1 VAKGRPCGF
10 FPAPVSA
17 AGGREMVIA
26 ESMGGSMRART
37 AIVRTA
43 HRVRLTAVG
52 LGLMAVTACVAL
64 SACTSSPG
72 SSPSSSVT
80 LLSPTA
86 SATVTE
92 TSTASPTASPTVS
105 PTDTVSPSPTPS
117 YSPTPSPTYYYSP
130 IPTAAPVTGG
140 GGTAGFQDTGL
151 AVLGTVAIV
160 GGLGSIV
167 YRRRITRNR

>member
-1 VAKGRPCGF
+1 MK
-10 FPAPVSA
+10 
-17 AGGREMVIA
+17 
-26 ESMGGSMRART
+26 ART

-43 HRVRLTAVG
+43 HRVRLTTVG
-52 LGLMAVTACVAL
+52 LGLMTVTACVAL

-86 SATVTE
+86 SGTATVTA

-151 AVLGTVAIV
+151 AVLGSVAIV
-160 GGLGSIV
+160 GGLGSIA

>member
-1 VAKGRPCGF
+1 MK
-10 FPAPVSA
+10 
-17 AGGREMVIA
+17 
-26 ESMGGSMRART
+26 ART

-52 LGLMAVTACVAL
+52 LGLMTVTACVAL
-64 SACTSSPG
+64 SACTSSP

-86 SATVTE
+86 GATATA

-105 PTDTVSPSPTPS
+105 PTDTVNPSPTPT
-117 YSPTPSPTYYYSP
+117 YSPVPSPTYYYSP
-130 IPTAAPVTGG
+130 IPTTAPVTGG

-151 AVLGTVAIV
+151 AVLGGMAIV
-160 GGLGSIV
+160 GGLGSIA

>member
-1 VAKGRPCGF
+1 MK
-10 FPAPVSA
+10 
-17 AGGREMVIA
+17 
-26 ESMGGSMRART
+26 ART

-43 HRVRLTAVG
+43 HRVRLTTVG
-52 LGLMAVTACVAL
+52 LGLMTVTACVAL

-86 SATVTE
+86 SGTATVTATA
-92 TSTASPTASPTVS
+92 TSTVSPTASPTVS

-140 GGTAGFQDTGL
+140 GGTAGFQDTAL
-151 AVLGTVAIV
+151 AVLGSVAIV
-160 GGLGSIV
+160 GGLGSIA